1 MEILTSGSDNVYD
14 GVIYEYQKSFLE
26 YLNMFIIGVI
36 FYKEN
41 ISNIISA
48 IRKITQI
55 PIIIL
60 TDASSLLCMSWKK
73 ELIYAG
79 ADCVMD
85 INSTIEEIDLQI
97 FSLIRRNNERKI
109 TQKQSETMIDK
120 EKLIMKE
127 KRCLYQH

>member
-1 MEILTSGSDNVYD
+1 
-14 GVIYEYQKSFLE
+14 
-26 YLNMFIIGVI
+26 MFIIGVI

-109 TQKQSETMIDK
+109 IQKQSETMIDK